1 MMIMFW
7 GIINILKFLLCIVVC
22 WNLLMEFNEVD
33 FFVCL
38 MYREDLNIFC
48 VEIELV
54 IIEGIVYVSN
64 LIGWG

>member
-1 MMIMFW
+1 
-7 GIINILKFLLCIVVC
+7 
-22 WNLLMEFNEVD
+22 MEFNEVD